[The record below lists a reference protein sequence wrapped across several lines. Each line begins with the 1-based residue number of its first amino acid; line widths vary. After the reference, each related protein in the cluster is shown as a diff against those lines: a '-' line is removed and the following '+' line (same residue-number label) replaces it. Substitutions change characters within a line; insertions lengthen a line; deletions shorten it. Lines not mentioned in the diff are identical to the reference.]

1 MHCNTSSRSADK
13 AEIAEFGHLVLHDG
27 RVVAQLAAVVLVVA
41 GPDDDDRSVGDL
53 AQGHDAEGDGQRFVG
68 APVRRQGR
76 AEEVRA
82 ARLDELA
89 LVVDHRVECRRR
101 RRRRRVLRAFRHQN
115 FS

>member
-1 MHCNTSSRSADK
+1 
-13 AEIAEFGHLVLHDG
+13 
-27 RVVAQLAAVVLVVA
+27 
-41 GPDDDDRSVGDL
+41 
-53 AQGHDAEGDGQRFVG
+53 
-68 APVRRQGR
+68 VRRQGR